1 MGWLKMVSAECDKVE
16 VATVRISWHLN
27 SIVTLFLGLH
37 TSYKGGN
44 KGMKKLTASVGIT
57 TLITI
62 MQAVAWAADKK
73 AASTGDVAA
82 VGGGLVILALPI
94 LALYL
99 IPTIIG
105 FIRKKTIKWLF

>member
-1 MGWLKMVSAECDKVE
+1 
-16 VATVRISWHLN
+16 
-27 SIVTLFLGLH
+27 
-37 TSYKGGN
+37 
-44 KGMKKLTASVGIT
+44 MKKLTASVGIT

-105 FIRKKTIKWLF
+105 FIRKKDNKMAILALNVLLGWSFIGWVVALVWAVSKDKQPQTIIINNGPGNQSS